1 MIILN
6 LAYNKKLFRFYKIFK
21 KKINLMARFDKNES
35 ITFQKL
41 LKGFYKTC
49 LASLVIIGFFSITPK
64 IIDFKKQLD
73 LNNFEAENKSKL
85 IIERILNGENFD
97 EIMEEKSDS
106 DTSFIYDDVLVEE
119 TPSNDDERL
128 NAIVL
133 QELFKTIDYNLKD
146 VRKNKI
152 VKPVDLRFLPR
163 EIKNIENTKERKNL
177 FIKIIL
183 PLIIEENDKILK
195 NRKILFSI
203 LNKNSNSEAELKWL
217 NARFKQYGVKSKD
230 VLSLKIRMDVIP
242 ISLTIAQAAKETGWG
257 TSRFAIEGNAL
268 FGQWTYSGS
277 GIKPLKANSNEN
289 HKVMKFQILKASV
302 RAYHRNLNTH
312 SSYKKFRMKRAE
324 ARDNEES
331 LDSILLAD
339 YLDKYAE
346 TGLEY
351 TKILKKIIVQNSL
364 KEFDD
369 VKLLKKK
376 SNSKKQI

>member
-6 LAYNKKLFRFYKIFK
+6 LAYNKKLFRFYKILK

-41 LKGFYKTC
+41 LKSFYKTC

-339 YLDKYAE
+339 YLDMNHYLFQQQ
-346 TGLEY
+346 T
-351 TKILKKIIVQNSL
+351 
-364 KEFDD
+364 FRP
-369 VKLLKKK
+369 
-376 SNSKKQI
+376 

>member
-1 MIILN
+1 MSKLDKSINISFEKFLKNFYLTCSASLIIIL
-6 LAYNKKLFRFYKIFK
+6 
-21 KKINLMARFDKNES
+21 
-35 ITFQKL
+35 
-41 LKGFYKTC
+41 
-49 LASLVIIGFFSITPK
+49 FFSITPK
-64 IIDFKKQLD
+64 IIEIKKKLD
-73 LNNFEAENKSKL
+73 LNNFETENKSKL
-85 IIERILNGENFD
+85 ILEKILNGESFGD
-97 EIMEEKSDS
+97 ATEEVSDS
-106 DTSFIYDDVLVEE
+106 DIKYIYDDVLAEE
-119 TPSNDDERL
+119 APSNDDERL

-152 VKPVDLRFLPR
+152 VKHVDLRFLPR
-163 EIKNIENTKERKNL
+163 EIKNIESVKERKNL

-183 PLIIEENDKILK
+183 PLIIQENDKIL
-195 NRKILFSI
+195 NDRKILFSI
-203 LNKNSNSEAELKWL
+203 LNKNSNSDVELKWL
-217 NARFKQYGVKSKD
+217 NTKFKQYGIKNKD
-230 VLSLKIRMDVIP
+230 ILSLKVRMDVVP

-277 GIKPLKANSNEN
+277 GIKPLKANDNEN
-289 HKVMKFQILKASV
+289 HKVMKFQILEASI

-312 SSYKKFRMKRAE
+312 SSYRNFRAKRAH

-346 TGLEY
+346 TGIEY
-351 TKILKKIIVQNSL
+351 TKILKKIIIQNSL

-369 VKLLKKK
+369 VIILKKK
-376 SNSKKQI
+376 NNFKKQI

>member
-1 MIILN
+1 
-6 LAYNKKLFRFYKIFK
+6 
-21 KKINLMARFDKNES
+21 MARFDKNES

-41 LKGFYKTC
+41 LKSFYKTC

-217 NARFKQYGVKSKD
+217 NARFNIIM
-230 VLSLKIRMDVIP
+230 LK
-242 ISLTIAQAAKETGWG
+242 
-257 TSRFAIEGNAL
+257 
-268 FGQWTYSGS
+268 
-277 GIKPLKANSNEN
+277 
-289 HKVMKFQILKASV
+289 
-302 RAYHRNLNTH
+302 
-312 SSYKKFRMKRAE
+312 
-324 ARDNEES
+324 
-331 LDSILLAD
+331 
-339 YLDKYAE
+339 
-346 TGLEY
+346 
-351 TKILKKIIVQNSL
+351 
-364 KEFDD
+364 
-369 VKLLKKK
+369 
-376 SNSKKQI
+376 